1 MWNMFAYV
9 NDESDALPTALRRPW
24 HLNDID
30 MGTVVAVVE
39 ESIIEWGNF
48 CVIGLITKSYL
59 ITTSIIPN
67 LHNCLYFNMT
77 SSGL

>member
-1 MWNMFAYV
+1 MFAYV

-39 ESIIEWGNF
+39 ESIIEW
-48 CVIGLITKSYL
+48 
-59 ITTSIIPN
+59 
-67 LHNCLYFNMT
+67 
-77 SSGL
+77 